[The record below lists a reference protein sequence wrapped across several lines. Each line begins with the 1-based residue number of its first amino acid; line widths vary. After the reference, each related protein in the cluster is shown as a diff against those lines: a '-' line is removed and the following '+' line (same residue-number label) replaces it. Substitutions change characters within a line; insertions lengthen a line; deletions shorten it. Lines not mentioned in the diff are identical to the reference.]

1 MRILITGAQ
10 GQLGRT
16 LKKTNP
22 QIIVNKQISLIFK
35 SKNELDLSDEYS
47 CRDVIK
53 TYKPAWII
61 NCGAYTSV
69 DKAESEKKIA
79 FNVNGRGPYF
89 LAKYLKE
96 IGGKLIQISTD
107 FVFDGESN
115 KAYKTNHP
123 LKPLNVYGESKA
135 MAENLLTCKES
146 EFDNIFI
153 LRTSWVV
160 GNIGN
165 NFYLTILKLISK
177 KKEIRVI
184 NDQIGCITSLD
195 NLAKVCWELIAMKEN
210 SLNLPNILH
219 FSDSGICTWYDVARA
234 IFELA
239 SEKNLIR
246 NYPNIIPVSSEYFNL
261 PAKRPNFSLLDSQE
275 TYKLLGFNPTH
286 WRKSL
291 DILLDSK
298 ITNISENSKIK

>member
-1 MRILITGAQ
+1 MRILITGAK

-22 QIIVNKQISLIFK
+22 KMIINKKISLIFK

-47 CRDVIK
+47 CRDVINK
-53 TYKPAWII
+53 YKPEWII

-69 DKAESEKKIA
+69 DKAESEKEIA
-79 FNVNGRGPYF
+79 FNINGMGPYF
-89 LAKYLKE
+89 LAKYLKN
-96 IGGKLIQISTD
+96 IGGKLLQISSD

-115 KAYKTNHP
+115 RAYKTDHP
-123 LKPLNVYGESKA
+123 LKPINVYGESKA
-135 MAENLLTCKES
+135 MAENLLTNKES
-146 EFDNIFI
+146 NFENIFI

-165 NFYLTILKLISK
+165 NFYRTILKLISE

-195 NLAKVCWELIAMKEN
+195 YLAKVCWKLIEMKEN
-210 SLNLPNILH
+210 SFNVPKILH

-246 NYPNIIPVSSEYFNL
+246 NHPNIIPVSSEYFNQ
-261 PAKRPNFSLLDSQE
+261 PAKRPNFSLLNSLE
-275 TYKLLGFNPTH
+275 TYKVLGFTPTH

-298 ITNISENSKIK
+298 NINI

>member
-1 MRILITGAQ
+1 MRILVTGAQ

-22 QIIVNKQISLIFK
+22 KKIVNKQISLIFK

-47 CRDVIK
+47 CREVIK
-53 TYKPAWII
+53 KYKPEWII

-69 DKAESEKKIA
+69 DKAESEKNIA
-79 FNVNGRGPYF
+79 FNINGRGPYF
-89 LAKYLKE
+89 LAKYLKK

-115 KAYKTNHP
+115 KAYNIDHP
-123 LKPLNVYGESKA
+123 LKPINVYGESKA
-135 MAENLLTCKES
+135 MAENLLTNKES
-146 EFDNIFI
+146 DFDNIFI

-165 NFYLTILKLISK
+165 NFYRTILKLISE

-195 NLAKVCWELIAMKEN
+195 YLAKVCWDLISIKQN
-210 SLNLPNILH
+210 SIIVPKILH
-219 FSDSGICTWYDVARA
+219 FSDSGICTWYDVARG
-234 IFELA
+234 ILELA
-239 SEKNLIR
+239 SEKNLIK
-246 NYPNIIPVSSEYFNL
+246 NHPNIIPVSSNDFNL
-261 PAKRPNFSLLDSQE
+261 PAKRPNFSLLNSQE
-275 TYKLLGFNPTH
+275 TYKLLGFTPTH

-291 DILLDSK
+291 DILLDSSDINVNK
-298 ITNISENSKIK
+298 NSKN

>member
-22 QIIVNKQISLIFK
+22 KKIMNKQISLFLK

-47 CRDVIK
+47 CREVIK
-53 TYKPAWII
+53 KYKPEWII

-79 FNVNGRGPYF
+79 FNINGRGPYF

-115 KAYKTNHP
+115 RAYKIDHP
-123 LKPLNVYGESKA
+123 LKPINVYGESKA
-135 MAENLLTCKES
+135 MAETLLKSKELD
-146 EFDNIFI
+146 FDNIFI

-165 NFYLTILKLISK
+165 NFYRTILKLISN

-195 NLAKVCWELIAMKEN
+195 YLAKVCWEIIAIKEKLSN
-210 SLNLPNILH
+210 VPNVLH
-219 FSDSGICTWYDVARA
+219 FSDSGICSWYDVARS
-234 IFELA
+234 ILELA
-239 SEKNLIR
+239 SEK
-246 NYPNIIPVSSEYFNL
+246 
-261 PAKRPNFSLLDSQE
+261 
-275 TYKLLGFNPTH
+275 
-286 WRKSL
+286 
-291 DILLDSK
+291 K
-298 ITNISENSKIK
+298 INKK

>member
-1 MRILITGAQ
+1 MKVLLTGSE
-10 GQLGRT
+10 GQLG
-16 LKKTNP
+16 K
-22 QIIVNKQISLIFK
+22 QIIISAPKNINLISLNRNK
-35 SKNELDLSDEYS
+35 LDLTDFDACFETIIDQ
-47 CRDVIK
+47 RPD
-53 TYKPAWII
+53 WII
-61 NCGAYTSV
+61 NSGAYTNV
-69 DKAESEKKIA
+69 DGAELNKELAIKTNANSCLAFSKALKIT
-79 FNVNGRGPYF
+79 
-89 LAKYLKE
+89 
-96 IGGKLIQISTD
+96 GGKLLQLSTD

-115 KAYKTNHP
+115 KAYKTDHP
-123 LKPLNVYGESKA
+123 VKPINVYGESKA

-153 LRTSWVV
+153 IRTSWVV

-165 NFYLTILKLISK
+165 NFYLTIIKLITE

-195 NLAKVCWELIAMKEN
+195 YLAKVCWELIAMKEN

-219 FSDSGICTWYDVARA
+219 FSDSVICSWYDVARA
-234 IFELA
+234 ILELA
-239 SEKNLIR
+239 AEKKLIR

-298 ITNISENSKIK
+298 NLVNLQNQTLK

>member
-16 LKKTNP
+16 LKKTAPNK
-22 QIIVNKQISLIFK
+22 IINKQITLIFK
-35 SKNELDLSDEYS
+35 SKNELDLSDEKS

-53 TYKPAWII
+53 KYKPEWII

-69 DKAESEKKIA
+69 DKAEFEKKIT
-79 FNVNGRGPYF
+79 FKINGMGPYF
-89 LAKYLKE
+89 LAKYLKD
-96 IGGKLIQISTD
+96 IGGKLVQISSD

-115 KAYKTNHP
+115 KAYNTDHP
-123 LKPLNVYGESKA
+123 LRPINVYGESKA
-135 MAENLLTCKES
+135 MAENLLTSKES
-146 EFDNIFI
+146 NFDDIFI

-165 NFYLTILKLISK
+165 NFYRTILKLISE

-195 NLAKVCWELIAMKEN
+195 YLAKVCWELIEMREN
-210 SLNLPNILH
+210 SLNVPNVLH

-234 IFELA
+234 VLELA

-246 NYPNIIPVSSEYFNL
+246 NYPNIIPVSSEYFNQ
-261 PAKRPNFSLLDSQE
+261 PAKRPNFSLLNSQE
-275 TYKLLGFNPTH
+275 TYKLLGFTPTH

-298 ITNISENSKIK
+298 NINVNENLENK